1 MTRRSQPIRENILD
15 FDDDFERNLRRNKNQ
30 QVPNPPSLEPDLEE
44 PVLEE
49 EEEATAQGEEEV
61 PIMAAD
67 NRTIKELSAS
77 GVGNA
82 TPLCIQYP
90 TAAQGKT
97 EEFELKS
104 SLLHHIP
111 KYHGLSMGDPNKH
124 LKEFEV
130 VCSSMTHVNVDGSIL
145 KMKAF
150 PFSLM
155 DKAKDWLFELA
166 PGTVTSWES
175 MKRAFLEKF
184 FPTSRVILLR
194 KRISGIQQDEGESF
208 PTDYERFKSL
218 VASCPQHQMKEE
230 LLLQY
235 FYEGLLPIER
245 QMLDASAGGA
255 LVDKTPTAAKI
266 LIANRALNA
275 QQYEG
280 VGQRGTP
287 RQQVHEVSS
296 TSDIHSQLANLT
308 SIVSQMAEGM
318 RVQGP
323 SVCGVCSIQGHASE
337 KCPQLIENGGW
348 ESANAIGFQGQ
359 NQPRN
364 DPYSNTYNPGWRDH
378 PNFLWREPQQ
388 SQQQGGFR
396 QNPPGFTR
404 PYPQV
409 QPQSALNASGTSLDN
424 DALLK
429 ILNKLSQG
437 QEDHTQAMQIQ
448 NKRVDHLEKQIGQI
462 ADFVGKFRD
471 QGQLPS
477 STIPN
482 PKGGFE
488 TAKAILLRSGKEVG
502 AGSQPSTSG
511 HKEDERLQFEEE
523 KQSQPTARVET
534 PLPQVPCAPKPSN
547 MSNKGKIVSNSIPT
561 NVIPPNVPFPSR
573 FMQASNEANEKD
585 VLETFRK
592 VQVNIPLLDAIKQ
605 IPKYAKF
612 LKKLCTTR
620 KRIQAKEVV
629 HVSENVSAML
639 QRKLPPKCKDPG
651 SFTIPC
657 VIGNNRFEN
666 AMLDLG
672 ASINVMPYSIYAS
685 MNLGKLKNDGVII
698 QLADRSNAYPKGV
711 LEDVLVQ
718 VEHLIFP
725 ADFYVLDMED
735 SAHSP
740 SSPILLGRPFMKTAQ
755 TKIDVA
761 KGAVTMVFGGDMI
774 NFHISESIEHTN
786 DVRSCFVID
795 VIKTKGQEHS
805 TLPRTTIKEGISVE
819 HVDQAPTPK
828 APNLAESN
836 TLAVTLASSSQ
847 NNGKPLPLNP
857 IPISTNRLLPS
868 LVQVPNLV
876 QDGGNHYIDFRDLN
890 ATIRND
896 PYPLPFLEQ
905 RRDVFRRA
913 CRGGRPI
920 HAVGSNGD

>member
-1 MTRRSQPIRENILD
+1 MVDGRAPMQLD
-15 FDDDFERNLRRNKNQ
+15 F
-30 QVPNPPSLEPDLEE
+30 
-44 PVLEE
+44 
-49 EEEATAQGEEEV
+49 
-61 PIMAAD
+61 
-67 NRTIKELSAS
+67 
-77 GVGNA
+77 
-82 TPLCIQYP
+82 
-90 TAAQGKT
+90 
-97 EEFELKS
+97 
-104 SLLHHIP
+104 
-111 KYHGLSMGDPNKH
+111 
-124 LKEFEV
+124 
-130 VCSSMTHVNVDGSIL
+130 
-145 KMKAF
+145 
-150 PFSLM
+150 
-155 DKAKDWLFELA
+155 KAKTNQ
-166 PGTVTSWES
+166 GTIHT
-175 MKRAFLEKF
+175 L
-184 FPTSRVILLR
+184 
-194 KRISGIQQDEGESF
+194 
-208 PTDYERFKSL
+208 
-218 VASCPQHQMKEE
+218 
-230 LLLQY
+230 
-235 FYEGLLPIER
+235 
-245 QMLDASAGGA
+245 
-255 LVDKTPTAAKI
+255 I
-266 LIANRALNA
+266 LIIQVGETIQTSSRGSPNNPNNKEALGSNPRAS
-275 QQYEG
+275 
-280 VGQRGTP
+280 TP
-287 RQQVHEVSS
+287 SHTPPIKSNN
-296 TSDIHSQLANLT
+296 NLPK
-308 SIVSQMAEGM
+308 I
-318 RVQGP
+318 
-323 SVCGVCSIQGHASE
+323 
-337 KCPQLIENGGW
+337 
-348 ESANAIGFQGQ
+348 
-359 NQPRN
+359 
-364 DPYSNTYNPGWRDH
+364 
-378 PNFLWREPQQ
+378 
-388 SQQQGGFR
+388 
-396 QNPPGFTR
+396 
-404 PYPQV
+404 
-409 QPQSALNASGTSLDN
+409 LDN
-424 DALLK
+424 DTLLK
-429 ILNKLSQG
+429 LLTNLSQG
-437 QEDHTQAMQIQ
+437 QENQAKAMQNQ
-448 NKRVDHLEKQIGQI
+448 DKRVDHLEKQIGQI

-471 QGQLPS
+471 QGQLPTS

-547 MSNKGKIVSNSIPT
+547 LSNKGKIVSNSIPT

-666 AMLDLG
+666 VMLDLG

-735 SAHSP
+735 SAQSP

-761 KGAVTMVFGGDMI
+761 KGVVTMAFGGDMI
-774 NFHISESIEHTN
+774 NFNISESIEHTN

-805 TLPRTTIKEGISVE
+805 TLPRTTIKEGISVD

-876 QDGGNHYIDFRDLN
+876 QDGGNHYIDFRELN
-890 ATIRND
+890 ATIRKD
-896 PYPLPFLEQ
+896 HYPLPFLEQ

-913 CRGGRPI
+913 GRGGRPI
-920 HAVGSNGD
+920 HAVGSNGE